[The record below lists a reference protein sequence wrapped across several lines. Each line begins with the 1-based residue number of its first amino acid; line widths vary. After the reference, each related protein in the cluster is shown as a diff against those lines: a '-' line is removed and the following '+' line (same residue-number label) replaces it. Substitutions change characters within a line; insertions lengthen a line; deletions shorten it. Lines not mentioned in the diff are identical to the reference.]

1 MSVVPNGVDQRES
14 AVRSLEQA
22 QEAISVANSFLASKD
37 IHDYLPY
44 TVYMELVRSV
54 GNSEQGIKVCL
65 DAIASGI
72 DKQVTGEDLTPA

>member
-1 MSVVPNGVDQRES
+1 MSVIPNGMDQRES

-22 QEAISVANSFLASKD
+22 REAIGVANSFLASKD

-44 TVYMELVRSV
+44 TVYVELVKSV

-72 DKQVTGEDLTPA
+72 DKQVTGEDLAPD

>member
-1 MSVVPNGVDQRES
+1 MVPNGVGQRES

-22 QEAISVANSFLASKD
+22 QEAISVASSFLSSED

-44 TVYMELVRSV
+44 TVYTELMRSV
-54 GNSEQGIKVCL
+54 SNSEQGIRVCL

-72 DKQVTGEDLTPA
+72 DKRVTGKDLTPV

>member
-1 MSVVPNGVDQRES
+1 MSVVLNGVDQRES

-22 QEAISVANSFLASKD
+22 QEAISVASSFLSSKD

-44 TVYMELVRSV
+44 TVYIELVKSV

-65 DAIASGI
+65 EAIASGVDREI
-72 DKQVTGEDLTPA
+72 TGKDLVP

>member
-1 MSVVPNGVDQRES
+1 MNNVPNQRES
-14 AVRSLEQA
+14 AVRNLEQA
-22 QEAISVANSFLASKD
+22 REAIHVANSFLASKD
-37 IHDYLPY
+37 IHEYLPY
-44 TVYMELVRSV
+44 TVYIELVKSV